1 MFCFL
6 QAASQPGQL
15 RVITKRNL
23 LTVKEPANRR
33 FLTKEILEFCGAWP
47 IYNTEITKLNSPQ
60 GSNEE
65 SSEEAHFFMI
75 IFFYILNFVVHRVH
89 TL

>member
-47 IYNTEITKLNSPQ
+47 IYNTEITKLYSPQ
-60 GSNEE
+60 GSSEE
-65 SSEEAHFFMI
+65 SSEEAHFFMF
-75 IFFYILNFVVHRVH
+75 IFFYIFNFVVHRVH
-89 TL
+89 SL